1 MTSGLRNTLVG
12 SFALAGLLNV
22 IQFSSDLNR
31 SSKEAFSPAWA
42 NAPVTAAT
50 SDAAKSTSDPAPT
63 ITPGSPAAT
72 VAPDPIAP
80 IQAKLIA
87 ARLKPDYAALYL
99 AAEHKTGTPW
109 ELIAAVHHIETGQRA
124 DTAITSY
131 AGAIGPMQFMPATFR
146 AYSLDGD
153 GDGVKSITDLD
164 DAVFSGANYLRAGG
178 ADKGRYHTALYNYNH
193 SNVYVGKVLTI
204 ARRLGL

>member
-1 MTSGLRNTLVG
+1 MI
-12 SFALAGLLNV
+12 
-22 IQFSSDLNR
+22 IQMSQVSA
-31 SSKEAFSPAWA
+31 S
-42 NAPVTAAT
+42 
-50 SDAAKSTSDPAPT
+50 
-63 ITPGSPAAT
+63 IGGQGPAAQ
-72 VAPDPIAP
+72 DGE
-80 IQAKLIA
+80 A
-87 ARLKPDYAALYL
+87 AD
-99 AAEHKTGTPW
+99 G
-109 ELIAAVHHIETGQRA
+109 ETGQRG
-124 DTAITSY
+124 DTTITSY